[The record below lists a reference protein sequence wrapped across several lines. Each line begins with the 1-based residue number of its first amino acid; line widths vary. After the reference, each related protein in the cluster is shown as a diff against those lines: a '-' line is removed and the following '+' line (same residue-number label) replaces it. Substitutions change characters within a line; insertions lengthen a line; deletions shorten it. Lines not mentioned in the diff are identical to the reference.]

1 MDLILQGARIA
12 GREEGPPMDIG
23 IANGCIVAIEPELPA
38 NGAIVEV
45 GNRLVAPGFIE
56 CHIHLDKSRIF
67 DRARLITGKVPE
79 AFKEVLRLKED
90 FTADDVRKRA
100 IQTLERSIL
109 HGVTHMRT
117 HLEVDPAVGLRGL
130 DGVFPL
136 IDEYRWA
143 IDIEICVFPEEGMI
157 DNPGVEEM
165 LIESLKRGCRLIGAA
180 PEADSNPRAQI
191 DRIFEIARDFDV
203 DIDMHL
209 DFGESAE
216 KMLIEYVCD
225 KTEAFGYGG
234 RVTAAHLTMLSTVP
248 RTRFKEVCRR
258 MARAGVAATVLPST
272 DLYLMGRTAECNVV
286 RGVTPV
292 HLMVKEGVTG
302 SIATNNV
309 LNPMTP
315 FGDGSPTRIMN
326 LYANICQIW
335 RREEMADC
343 FDLMTVQPA
352 RAMRIENY
360 GIHIGAPAD
369 LVVLDAQDR
378 AQAVMELARTTL
390 AFKRGRLTLRRTEA
404 ALLRP

>member
-12 GREEGPPMDIG
+12 GRESSPPIDIG
-23 IANGCIVAIEPELPA
+23 IAGGRIVAIAPELSTK
-38 NGAIVEV
+38 GAIVEV
-45 GNRLVAPGFIE
+45 GNRLVAPGFVE

-67 DRARLITGKVPE
+67 DRARLVKGTVPE

-90 FTADDVRKRA
+90 FTSEDVRERA
-100 IQTLERSIL
+100 IETLERSIL

-130 DGVFPL
+130 DAILPL

-157 DNPGVEEM
+157 DIPGVEDM
-165 LIESLKRGCRLIGAA
+165 LIQALKRGCRVIGAA
-180 PEADSNPRAQI
+180 PEADSDPRAQI
-191 DRIFEIARDFDV
+191 DRIFEIAREYDV

-248 RTRFKEVCRR
+248 RARFLEVCRR
-258 MARAGVAATVLPST
+258 MAGAGVAATVLPST
-272 DLYLMGRTAECNVV
+272 DLYLMGRTAECNAV

-326 LYANICQIW
+326 LYANISQIW
-335 RREEMADC
+335 RREEMADV

-352 RAMRIENY
+352 RAMRLANY
-360 GIHIGAPAD
+360 GIEIGAPAD
-369 LVVLDAQDR
+369 LVVLQAQDR
-378 AQAVMELARTTL
+378 AQAVMELARPIL
-390 AFKRGRLTLRRTEA
+390 AFKRGRLTFRRAEA